1 MQKITEST
9 HLRLGSVRWE
19 HLKHV
24 LADALEKTSPEERV
38 AALKRSCADDT
49 ALLLEAEKLLACDT
63 AVFEQF
69 AELAGARLNQNQ
81 QDRIGERIGAYAVIR
96 ELGRGG
102 MGAVY
107 LGERADGQFQKQVA
121 FKHHT
126 PSRRWRYWR
135 WLALLRDG
143 IHRWNTDHSF
153 PRREVRGVGGAT

>member
-1 MQKITEST
+1 
-9 HLRLGSVRWE
+9 E

-38 AALKRSCADDT
+38 AALKRWCADDT
-49 ALLLEAEKLLACDT
+49 ALLREAERLLACDT

-69 AELAGARLNQNQ
+69 AELAGARLNRDQ
-81 QDRIGERIGAYAVIR
+81 QDRTGERIGAYAVIR

-121 FKHHT
+121 IKILKRGT
-126 PSRRWRYWR
+126 DTDEVLRRFRNER
-135 WLALLRDG
+135 QILANL
-143 IHRWNTDHSF
+143 DHSNIT
-153 PRREVRGVGGAT
+153 R